1 MVNFYVKKIL
11 ESDGEF
17 TINDVPRL
25 WKQKVINKLVAD
37 GYVVNE
43 DGAVSKE

>member
-1 MVNFYVKKIL
+1 MVNFYIKKIL

-17 TINDVPRL
+17 TVNNVPRL
-25 WKQKVINKLVAD
+25 WKQKVINKLVTD

-43 DGAVSKE
+43 DGTVSME